1 MVKEEWIVLEWVVDK
16 ILWWWMYL
24 VILDWWMAVQAKP
37 KGKLKQR
44 KIKIIPWDKVQVQLN
59 EIDPTKW
66 YITYRL

>member
-1 MVKEEWIVLEWVVDK
+1 MAKEEWIVLEWVVDK

-24 VILDWWMAVQAKP
+24 VILDWWMAVQAKL

-66 YITYRL
+66 YIIYRL